1 MNNEIILYTPDQN
14 AERVEVRIDAE
25 NETVWLSQEQI
36 VRLFQ
41 RDQSV
46 ISRHIR
52 NVFKEGELEEKSN
65 MQKMHIP
72 NSDKPLTLYNL
83 DVIISVGYRVKSKQG
98 TQFRIWANRI
108 LKEFLLK
115 GYSVNNRISR
125 IEDKVDALSKKVNEI
140 DFEIHTSLPPKQGI
154 FFEGQV
160 FDAYTFVANIVKQ
173 AKQSIIVIDNYID
186 ETVLTM
192 LSKRSKNVDA
202 TIYTQPS
209 KQLDLD
215 SKKHNQQY
223 DKIEIKPLSKSHDR
237 FIIIDEKVVY
247 HLGASLKDLG
257 KKWFAFSKMEMEPGI
272 ILKQLDN
279 NIKGLKYENK

>member
-1 MNNEIILYTPDQN
+1 MNNEIILYSPDEN

-25 NETVWLSQEQI
+25 KETVWLSQEQI

-108 LKEFLLK
+108 LKEYLLK
-115 GYSVNNRISR
+115 GYSVNNRINR
-125 IEDKVDALSKKVNEI
+125 IEDKVDALNKKVNEI
-140 DFEIHTSLPPKQGI
+140 DFEIHTTLPPKQGI
-154 FFEGQV
+154 FFDGQV
-160 FDAYTFVANIVKQ
+160 YDAYAFVTNLFKQ

-192 LSKRSKNVDA
+192 LSKRSEHVDA
-202 TIYTQPS
+202 LIYTQPN

-215 SKKHNQQY
+215 IKKYSQQY
-223 DKIEIKPLSKSHDR
+223 PKIEIKPLSQSHDR
-237 FIIIDEKVVY
+237 FIIIDQKMLY

-257 KKWFAFSKMEMEPGI
+257 KKWFAFSKMEMNVEI
-272 ILKQLDN
+272 ILQQLEN
-279 NIKGLKYENK
+279 NLTK

>member
-1 MNNEIILYTPDQN
+1 MNNEIILYSPDEN

-25 NETVWLSQEQI
+25 KETVWLSQEQI

-108 LKEFLLK
+108 LKEYLLK
-115 GYSVNNRISR
+115 GYSVNNRINR
-125 IEDKVDALSKKVNEI
+125 IEDKVDALNKKVNEI
-140 DFEIHTSLPPKQGI
+140 DFEIHTTLPPKQGI
-154 FFEGQV
+154 FFDGQV
-160 FDAYTFVANIVKQ
+160 YDAYAFVTNLFKQ

-192 LSKRSKNVDA
+192 LSKRSEHVDA
-202 TIYTQPS
+202 LIYTQPN

-215 SKKHNQQY
+215 IKKYSQQY
-223 DKIEIKPLSKSHDR
+223 PKIEIKPLSQSHDR
-237 FIIIDEKVVY
+237 FIIIDQKMLY
-247 HLGASLKDLG
+247 HLCASLKDLG
-257 KKWFAFSKMEMEPGI
+257 KKWFAFSKMEMNVEI
-272 ILKQLDN
+272 ILQQLEN
-279 NIKGLKYENK
+279 NLKGLRYE